1 MGRHAVL
8 IAGVVAAIAIAIASA
23 TQRSAPPLEPLTIS
37 QTEALVKAHVAD
49 AVNGVAG
56 DVQVLARSE
65 KRFTSEELACQDPAP
80 GAVPSVDGYAFTMQ
94 HGRTQLEYR
103 ADRAG
108 NLRPCRVVA
117 PVNP

>member
-8 IAGVVAAIAIAIASA
+8 IAGVVAAIAIAIVSA
-23 TQRSAPPLEPLTIS
+23 TQRSAPPVKPLTIDE
-37 QTEALVKAHVAD
+37 TEALVKAHVAG
-49 AVNGVAG
+49 AVKGIAG
-56 DVQVLARSE
+56 DVQVLSRSE
-65 KRFTSEELACQDPAP
+65 KRFTNEELACQNPAP

-108 NLRPCRVVA
+108 NVRACRVVA
-117 PVNP
+117 PMNP